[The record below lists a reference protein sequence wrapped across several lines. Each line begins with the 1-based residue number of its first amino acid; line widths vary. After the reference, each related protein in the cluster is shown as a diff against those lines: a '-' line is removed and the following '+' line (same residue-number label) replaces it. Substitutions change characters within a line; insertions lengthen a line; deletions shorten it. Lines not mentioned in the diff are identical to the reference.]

1 MMGSRRTVVLS
12 GLTLLSY
19 YIFENTPDMFPG
31 GLYIKGDLSNLC
43 VFILD
48 YYSMMV
54 KNSTNLHCI
63 DYINQTIKLLEQ
75 QNISARCSVL
85 QSSSCDFTHEKL
97 RYYATPVSVYSR
109 AASCE
114 SLELPNKTAQFE
126 KEEIEFPLAF
136 SILTYG

>member
-1 MMGSRRTVVLS
+1 MMGARRVVVLS

-31 GLYIKGDLSNLC
+31 GSYIKGENSNLF

-48 YYSMMV
+48 YLIMV
-54 KNSTNLHCI
+54 NNSTNLHCI

-75 QNISARCSVL
+75 QNISTRCSVL

-126 KEEIEFPLAF
+126 KEETEFPLAF